1 VGNFPG
7 LESVRRL
14 RKATVPG
21 HPGSGGYSAGFRPIA
36 HRLLTSFEGLLPVD
50 IDLIAQIDHVGSNV

>member
-1 VGNFPG
+1 
-7 LESVRRL
+7 
-14 RKATVPG
+14 VPG

-50 IDLIAQIDHVGSNV
+50 IELIAQIDHVGSSV